1 MQRPQQQQIGA
12 RVRAA
17 HLDHFCPGGLGLPVT
32 TLRQVGLSRPEAAP
46 QGPAR
51 VGVGAAG
58 EPCERCGRPIASGQ
72 DVRRRLSRHW
82 VHESCP
88 A

>member
-1 MQRPQQQQIGA
+1 MARERGIGA

-32 TLRQVGLSRPEAAP
+32 TLRPAGLSQAE
-46 QGPAR
+46 PAR
-51 VGVGAAG
+51 PVPDSIGAGAAG
-58 EPCERCGRPIASGQ
+58 ELCERCGMLIAPGQDARRRASG
-72 DVRRRLSRHW
+72 SW
-82 VHESCP
+82 AHESCP